1 MLPWNSVMRKLAPI
15 RIARLFPLLALTL
28 LAACAGPPHKSV
40 LQSDPEQTVS
50 PPAESAQGGS
60 EASRSPEPLPSSSQ
74 EEVRALLHTARS
86 YLGAPYRY
94 GGESARGFDCSGLV
108 RSVFSQL
115 GIELPRSCAAQA
127 QRGLP
132 VARTQLAA
140 GDLVFF
146 GRAKGAPT
154 HVGIYE
160 GKNRFIH
167 ASTGKGRVRR
177 DSLQESWFARHYR
190 GARRIPL
197 P

>member
-1 MLPWNSVMRKLAPI
+1 M
-15 RIARLFPLLALTL
+15 F
-28 LAACAGPPHKSV
+28 LAACAGPPRKSV
-40 LQSDPEQTVS
+40 LQSDPEQTS
-50 PPAESAQGGS
+50 SLPATSTPRANESS
-60 EASRSPEPLPSSSQ
+60 SSTENLPASRP
-74 EEVRALLHTARS
+74 EEVSALLHTARS

-94 GGESARGFDCSGLV
+94 GGESTRGFDCSGLV
-108 RSVFSQL
+108 CSVFLQS

-146 GRAKGAPT
+146 GRARGAPT

-177 DSLQESWFARHYR
+177 DSLKESWFARHYR